1 MLNWGHYLSLQK
13 TFVKVPCR
21 HTQFIDFSPKMSYN
35 NLNRRLYVTRG
46 QKLEKYAFVVAFANY
61 VKYNA
66 LCSIVQ
72 KSACCRFTA

>member
-46 QKLEKYAFVVAFANY
+46 QKLEKCPSH
-61 VKYNA
+61 KR
-66 LCSIVQ
+66 L
-72 KSACCRFTA
+72 SARQRKFHRREVRVPCLVMK